1 MINLFENYDSNTREL
16 HESLKIAGYHPFTIV
31 LNDDGFLPDEVTS
44 PYQYFAD
51 YQIYDDDK
59 PAFFNDVT
67 TPPFWEI
74 KGNGTM
80 AQVIDMGELR
90 GKIFYKEN
98 YKTRVVSYVEW
109 LDKHQ
114 RLR

>member
-1 MINLFENYDSNTREL
+1 
-16 HESLKIAGYHPFTIV
+16 
-31 LNDDGFLPDEVTS
+31 
-44 PYQYFAD
+44 
-51 YQIYDDDK
+51 
-59 PAFFNDVT
+59 
-67 TPPFWEI
+67 
-74 KGNGTM
+74 M

-114 RLR
+114 RLRSVDYYTKKDSNTLKRSMICPVHPY